1 MKIMI
6 NIIANK
12 SDLVRKNYRT

>member
-6 NIIANK
+6 NE
-12 SDLVRKNYRT
+12 LVTKKPKEMK

>member
-6 NIIANK
+6 IYI
-12 SDLVRKNYRT
+12 L

>member
-6 NIIANK
+6 
-12 SDLVRKNYRT
+12 SH

>member
-6 NIIANK
+6 N
-12 SDLVRKNYRT
+12 

>member
-6 NIIANK
+6 SMN
-12 SDLVRKNYRT
+12 